1 LARARRSAIIQP
13 LMESPSSAGN
23 LADRDLPDL
32 VQDLSQRRWTG
43 VLALARM
50 GIDVRVSFKDGAMV
64 FASSSDPETR
74 LGTHLLREGAIT
86 LRQLVD
92 AGRLLGP
99 GKRLGTILVEQ
110 GILDPKDL
118 VRVVVDQTQE
128 IIYGAFLW
136 TMGEYR
142 LDEGATSSESITLNI
157 NAPSMIF
164 EGIRGIDAW
173 TRIERAVGGLEA
185 RYVRCPGQEATVR
198 QMALAP
204 EPAAILDLLEEVR
217 DVEFLCARSGLPD
230 FEACRTLWA
239 FRVVGL
245 IRRAEDAGP
254 RPLDDDDGLEYVL
267 SS

>member
-1 LARARRSAIIQP
+1 MKLQGSLA
-13 LMESPSSAGN
+13 EH
-23 LADRDLPDL
+23 DLPDL
-32 VQDLSQRRWTG
+32 LQALHERRWSGILTLTHMG
-43 VLALARM
+43 VGRSMTIQNGRL
-50 GIDVRVSFKDGAMV
+50 V
-64 FASSSDPETR
+64 FAASSSPDDR
-74 LGTHLLREGAIT
+74 LGELLLRRGRISLKQFVEAGQAIS
-86 LRQLVD
+86 
-92 AGRLLGP
+92 P

-110 GILDPKDL
+110 GILQPKEL
-118 VRVVVDQTQE
+118 VKAVVDQTQE

-230 FEACRTLWA
+230 FEACRTVWA

-245 IRRAEDAGP
+245 IRRAEEAGP